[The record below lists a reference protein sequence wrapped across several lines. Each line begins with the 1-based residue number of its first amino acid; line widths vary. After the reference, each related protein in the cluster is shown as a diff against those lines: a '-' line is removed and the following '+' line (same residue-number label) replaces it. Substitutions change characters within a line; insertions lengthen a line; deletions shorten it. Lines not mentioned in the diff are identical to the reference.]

1 MVNGVLVDVENLR
14 DCFRVVRRFVTLYQQ
29 FPCFIVQHFYHLLC
43 LLYTCCKGVTAF
55 VRSAIGAFTACVCS
69 LLAQIKNWNELLV
82 SLLRL
87 VALCLLFVA
96 LTVTLADRAV
106 VAGGLFT
113 WNSLDKYAWSAF
125 YTGVACIAFQVA
137 ASLLMVV
144 SGCMKQGAK
153 K

>member
-1 MVNGVLVDVENLR
+1 MFKNQRGSFYMAASAALCALLALVFFIISNGTVGYPILNNSL
-14 DCFRVVRRFVTLYQQ
+14 
-29 FPCFIVQHFYHLLC
+29 
-43 LLYTCCKGVTAF
+43 
-55 VRSAIGAFTACVCS
+55 AIYCTVGAFAACVCS
-69 LLAQIKNWNELLV
+69 LLVQMKNWNELLV

-87 VALCLLFVA
+87 ITLGLLFVA

-113 WNSLDKYAWSAF
+113 WNGLDKYAWSAF
-125 YTGVACIAFQVA
+125 YTGVACIAFQVI

>member
-1 MVNGVLVDVENLR
+1 MLKMQRVSFYVAAAAALCALLALVLFL
-14 DCFRVVRRFVTLYQQ
+14 VTNATVGYPILNSSLALW
-29 FPCFIVQHFYHLLC
+29 C
-43 LLYTCCKGVTAF
+43 T
-55 VRSAIGAFTACVCS
+55 IGAFAAIACS
-69 LLAQIKNWNELLV
+69 LLVQMKNWNELLV

-87 VALCLLFVA
+87 VALGLLFVA

-113 WNSLDKYAWSAF
+113 WNGLDKYAWSAF

>member
-1 MVNGVLVDVENLR
+1 MFKNQRGSFYIAAAAALCALLALVLLIVSNGTVGYPIQNSSLAIY
-14 DCFRVVRRFVTLYQQ
+14 CT
-29 FPCFIVQHFYHLLC
+29 
-43 LLYTCCKGVTAF
+43 
-55 VRSAIGAFTACVCS
+55 IGAFAACACS
-69 LLAQIKNWNELLV
+69 LPVQMKNWNELLV

-87 VALCLLFVA
+87 AALGLLFVA

-113 WNSLDKYAWSAF
+113 WNGLDKYAWSAF
-125 YTGVACIAFQVA
+125 YTGAACIAFQA
-137 ASLLMVV
+137 LSSLLTVV

>member
-1 MVNGVLVDVENLR
+1 MLKKQRFSFYVAAAAALCALLALVL
-14 DCFRVVRRFVTLYQQ
+14 
-29 FPCFIVQHFYHLLC
+29 FIVSNGTVGYPILNSSL
-43 LLYTCCKGVTAF
+43 
-55 VRSAIGAFTACVCS
+55 AIYCTLGAFTACVCS

-87 VALCLLFVA
+87 VALFLLFVA